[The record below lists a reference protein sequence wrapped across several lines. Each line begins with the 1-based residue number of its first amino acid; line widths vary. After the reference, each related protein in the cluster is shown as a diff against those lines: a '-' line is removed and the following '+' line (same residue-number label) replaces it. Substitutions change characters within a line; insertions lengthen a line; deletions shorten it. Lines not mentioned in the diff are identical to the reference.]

1 MEDLL
6 SKEHSSWKAV
16 LTPPPPPSIDNP
28 SSYMDYPTPH
38 FYKENFNPPS
48 MIFQKSQSVKINKAQ
63 TKNLLKTVQ
72 LT

>member
-1 MEDLL
+1 
-6 SKEHSSWKAV
+6 
-16 LTPPPPPSIDNP
+16 
-28 SSYMDYPTPH
+28 MDYPTPH